1 VEAAAR
7 REASVIKHAYLQKH
21 ASPIAAGGEFHWYPA
36 IDAGPELVER
46 LRGVSPPAVLW
57 ELAPGRVV
65 WAQTFAATAPTDGR
79 RYVGLVASIVE
90 GDGAAGELL
99 GELVAPPARP
109 WGEAGDDAVETDDI
123 GDPVAIARALLA
135 GGDAAAGDLG
145 ARLPARI
152 ASFEALVPD
161 GIAARVRCGVW
172 HATGGAPKQD
182 RVAELMV
189 SAWLGNP
196 NAMRGW
202 RLLGELATARGDSL
216 DVVAADL
223 DDGGLDRALSTD
235 ERDMLGSKREFVS
248 VLNAWGRGQLDGS
261 PGAATL
267 AVRLADV
274 LALRAL
280 ADLVSGRDAT
290 LAIAEA
296 RWHALL
302 PATRRSELLATAIE
316 RAPSLLEVIHA

>member
-1 VEAAAR
+1 
-7 REASVIKHAYLQKH
+7 
-21 ASPIAAGGEFHWYPA
+21 
-36 IDAGPELVER
+36 
-46 LRGVSPPAVLW
+46 VSPPAVLW

-79 RYVGLVASIVE
+79 RYVGLVASIIE
-90 GDGAAGELL
+90 GDGAPGELL

-109 WGEAGDDAVETDDI
+109 WGEGDEPVASPGSAGARSSAKRCEETIEYDDV

-145 ARLPARI
+145 PRLPARI

-161 GIAARVRCGVW
+161 AIAARVRRGVW
-172 HATGGAPKQD
+172 HRSAGAPRQD

-196 NAMRGW
+196 SAVRGW
-202 RLLGELATARGDSL
+202 RLLGELATARGDNL
-216 DVVAADL
+216 DDVAADL
-223 DDGGLDRALSTD
+223 DDGALDRALSSD
-235 ERDMLGSKREFVS
+235 ERGMLGNKRELIS

-274 LALRAL
+274 VALRAL
-280 ADLVSGRDAT
+280 ADLVSGRDGT
-290 LAIAEA
+290 MAIAEA

-302 PATRRSELLATAIE
+302 PATRRSELLATVIE

>member
-1 VEAAAR
+1 VEASVR
-7 REASVIKHAYLQKH
+7 VEASVIKHAYLQKH

-79 RYVGLVASIVE
+79 RYVGLVASTVE
-90 GDGAAGELL
+90 GDATAGELL
-99 GELVAPPARP
+99 GELVVPPARP
-109 WGEAGDDAVETDDI
+109 WGEAGDDTVETDDI

-145 ARLPARI
+145 PRLPARI
-152 ASFEALVPD
+152 ASFEMLVPD
-161 GIAARVRCGVW
+161 ALATRVRRGVW
-172 HATGGAPKQD
+172 HASGGAPKSD

-189 SAWLGNP
+189 SAWLGN
-196 NAMRGW
+196 ATALRGW
-202 RLLGELATARGDSL
+202 RLLGELATARGASL
-216 DVVAADL
+216 DDVASDL
-223 DDGGLDRALSTD
+223 DDGALDRTLSSD
-235 ERDMLGSKREFVS
+235 ERGMLGNKRELIS

-274 LALRAL
+274 VALRAL
-280 ADLVSGRDAT
+280 ADLVSGRDASV
-290 LAIAEA
+290 AIAEA

-302 PATRRSELLATAIE
+302 PATRRSELLATVIE